1 MMKKLLSLL
10 LTAII
15 LFASISTGSI
25 MAAST
30 PSFSITDAEGQVGDE
45 VSVRINISKNPGI
58 IAFRLQVQ
66 YDSSVL
72 ELKEANPQDYAETSF
87 GPLTNNPFILSWDD
101 SIHDNTT
108 TDGAIA
114 ELTFVIKDSAAV
126 GETEISI
133 TYDEE
138 DVFNQEWDN
147 VYFETVNGTVT
158 VKGAPIPV
166 TDISLNKTETTIET
180 GLTETLIPIF
190 TPEDATNK
198 KVIWKSSNPAVATV
212 SDQGVVTGITEGQA
226 IITVT
231 TEDGVHSADC
241 MITVK
246 CTHRNVTDYP
256 ASESTCQTHGHD
268 AYTVCNDCGKVIRG
282 SNAELPLADHIYIEK
297 VESQYLKSA
306 ATCVSKAIYYRSCS
320 VCGIQGTETF
330 EYGEIDTTKHVW
342 ENDYTTDKQPTCI
355 EEGSKSIHCSQ
366 CDTTKQTVII
376 PALGHSFTNYISNQ
390 DATCTKD
397 GTETA
402 KCDRCNERDTRTDEH
417 SALGHDVSQEWI
429 IDKEPTCI
437 ETGSKSRY
445 CSRCGERVEIMEVP
459 ALGHTFGEWIT
470 VDSPTCNNK
479 GSEKRIC
486 SVCQFSETRDVEATG
501 HSWESDY
508 TIDKEPTCIETGS
521 KSIHCSQCDAVKDS
535 QVISALGHRY
545 GEWIIDQEAT
555 CTENGN
561 KHHTCTVCNHKESEV
576 IPARHHYFGEWVTA
590 TSPTCIENGSE
601 KRTCSTCQFT
611 ETRNIEATGHT
622 WEDDFTIDKEP
633 TITEAGSKSI
643 HCKNC
648 TEVKDITLIPTI
660 GRPSESTDL
669 SETTSI
675 SDSNIP
681 KTGDNIPITI
691 LIVFATAASL
701 LLILGISKRCA

>member
-1 MMKKLLSLL
+1 MLALSL
-10 LTAII
+10 
-15 LFASISTGSI
+15 
-25 MAAST
+25 
-30 PSFSITDAEGQVGDE
+30 
-45 VSVRINISKNPGI
+45 
-58 IAFRLQVQ
+58 
-66 YDSSVL
+66 
-72 ELKEANPQDYAETSF
+72 
-87 GPLTNNPFILSWDD
+87 
-101 SIHDNTT
+101 IH
-108 TDGAIA
+108 I
-114 ELTFVIKDSAAV
+114 
-126 GETEISI
+126 
-133 TYDEE
+133 
-138 DVFNQEWDN
+138 
-147 VYFETVNGTVT
+147 
-158 VKGAPIPV
+158 
-166 TDISLNKTETTIET
+166 
-180 GLTETLIPIF
+180 
-190 TPEDATNK
+190 
-198 KVIWKSSNPAVATV
+198 
-212 SDQGVVTGITEGQA
+212 
-226 IITVT
+226 
-231 TEDGVHSADC
+231 
-241 MITVK
+241 
-246 CTHRNVTDYP
+246 
-256 ASESTCQTHGHD
+256 
-268 AYTVCNDCGKVIRG
+268 
-282 SNAELPLADHIYIEK
+282 
-297 VESQYLKSA
+297 
-306 ATCVSKAIYYRSCS
+306 
-320 VCGIQGTETF
+320 
-330 EYGEIDTTKHVW
+330 
-342 ENDYTTDKQPTCI
+342 
-355 EEGSKSIHCSQ
+355 
-366 CDTTKQTVII
+366 
-376 PALGHSFTNYISNQ
+376 
-390 DATCTKD
+390 
-397 GTETA
+397 
-402 KCDRCNERDTRTDEH
+402 
-417 SALGHDVSQEWI
+417 
-429 IDKEPTCI
+429 
-437 ETGSKSRY
+437 
-445 CSRCGERVEIMEVP
+445 
-459 ALGHTFGEWIT
+459 
-470 VDSPTCNNK
+470 
-479 GSEKRIC
+479 